1 MVCRD
6 RLCDIGGLGNLSP
19 IENAADPAAR
29 DILQSSVAHYCGV
42 PSLGNGQVG
51 GFASGRHHLGVL
63 VGDLADHRRTVGLC
77 VCELPVQ
84 ASEAEQAADHLR
96 LEHSYVESAAL
107 FPCRT
112 IIRSFHVPM
121 STPLISS
128 HKQNDDSPINGG
140 RRIAGI
146 IRSANVGAKSAA
158 KQAIR

>member
-1 MVCRD
+1 MVCLD
-6 RLCDIGGLGNLSP
+6 RLRDVSGLGNPSSV
-19 IENAADPAAR
+19 ENAADPAAGN
-29 DILQSSVAHYCGV
+29 IIQSSVAHYCGV

-51 GFASGRHHLGVL
+51 GFTGGRHHLGVL
-63 VGDLADHRRTVGLC
+63 VGDPTDHRRTVGLC

-84 ASEAEQAADHLR
+84 ASEAEQAADDLR
-96 LEHSYVESAAL
+96 LGASYVEPAAL
-107 FPCRT
+107 FPCPT
-112 IIRSFHVPM
+112 VIRSFHLRM